1 MIYLTVAFAGAVDL
15 ISKKDIYQY
24 TVDLK
29 FQTKRVTSKVFGY
42 ISKTDSSLSTDLHLD
57 YKFLSSKE
65 QRVSWKLSLAN
76 RSRKNLAIFIGACN
90 VQSTAYPT
98 FNFYS
103 NATFQVRSFHQNP
116 LIKSDLKIFTLFQ
129 RSGSHMEF
137 KVGLIQNPLPLN
149 DPKSDSESLKFD
161 FIFSHK
167 AFTDSRQTIR
177 AIANVKR
184 KSSDLDLKGLLL
196 YESINSDIKLEG
208 SVNYAKNKQASVTA
222 FWSHPRTT
230 LEYIKADLNV
240 TLPTF
245 TPMTLSVEVNEVHN
259 REYKVKQPKIFCL

>member
-1 MIYLTVAFAGAVDL
+1 
-15 ISKKDIYQY
+15 
-24 TVDLK
+24 
-29 FQTKRVTSKVFGY
+29 
-42 ISKTDSSLSTDLHLD
+42 
-57 YKFLSSKE
+57 
-65 QRVSWKLSLAN
+65 
-76 RSRKNLAIFIGACN
+76 
-90 VQSTAYPT
+90 
-98 FNFYS
+98 
-103 NATFQVRSFHQNP
+103 
-116 LIKSDLKIFTLFQ
+116 
-129 RSGSHMEF
+129 MEF

-177 AIANVKR
+177 AVANVKR

-208 SVNYAKNKQASVTA
+208 SVNYAKNKQASVKA

-230 LEYIKADLNV
+230 LEYIKGDLNI

-259 REYKVKQPKIFCL
+259 REYKVKQPLLILIFFLIMYYFSLLLAEPLLVIIAPMRWVFINIAVQPYLQTIT